1 MINGG
6 FSLQVA
12 AIVVFDGLLMLLSN
26 IFNLFETL

>member
-1 MINGG
+1 MINGD

-12 AIVVFDGLLMLLSN
+12 AIVGLVSLPMLLSN